1 MTNEKQ
7 ASHGC
12 KSCAFQTSVLLP
24 GQLTKQL
31 SCGRYPPK
39 VIPAGQTLMSIFPPV
54 QPDMLCGEY
63 TLSTDK
69 PSEPPLKLVQ

>member
-1 MTNEKQ
+1 MT
-7 ASHGC
+7 C

-39 VIPAGQTLMSIFPPV
+39 VIPAGQTLISIFPPV

-63 TLSTDK
+63 VLLTDK
-69 PSEPPLKLVQ
+69 LSDPPLKLVQ